1 MTRAAEP
8 MGSARERRTV
18 LFVRVRAMAPRRG
31 ARGVAAGLLR
41 DGAARRRVGPELAL
55 VGLHRMA
62 IFGKDGKD
70 REGKERTQ
78 DASPPVPRVE
88 PIASREGRMFDRTT
102 NQAGTAGG
110 TDAFL
115 GKGTKVTGKIVLE
128 GTGRIEGHVE
138 GEISAQDTLTI
149 GDGATVNAKV
159 SGTTI
164 VVEGHVTGDITA
176 RQRLELRASARVQGN
191 VTTASLVVQEGA
203 ILDGQCTMSG
213 AGAKAVREKP
223 EPATQNLDRARD
235 SALQV
240 ASAIGR

>member
-1 MTRAAEP
+1 
-8 MGSARERRTV
+8 
-18 LFVRVRAMAPRRG
+18 
-31 ARGVAAGLLR
+31 
-41 DGAARRRVGPELAL
+41 
-55 VGLHRMA
+55 MA
-62 IFGKDGKD
+62 IFGKD

-78 DASPPVPRVE
+78 DAPVPVTRADAV
-88 PIASREGRMFDRTT
+88 ASREGGTMFERNT
-102 NQAGTAGG
+102 NHGGAVGG

-149 GDGATVNAKV
+149 GEGATVNAKI

-176 RQRLELRASARVQGN
+176 RQRLELRATARVQGN

-203 ILDGQCTMSG
+203 ILDGQCAMNG
-213 AGAKAVREKP
+213 AGAKAGREKP
-223 EPATQNLDRARD
+223 EPVTQNLDRARD
-235 SALQV
+235 TAMQV
-240 ASAIGR
+240 ASALSR